1 MTMGV
6 LFRCGVDRRA
16 RDVATLAAGLLLTA
30 ACAGP
35 PSETR
40 WVKAGMDDAG
50 VARETNDCQAQ
61 ASAAQNRQQGI
72 NQDISA
78 TLGRNWAMS
87 YTTGIQ
93 DQSMQRQATGLF
105 DQVFNSCM
113 RGKGFT
119 KQG

>member
-1 MTMGV
+1 MIAG
-6 LFRCGVDRRA
+6 FFG
-16 RDVATLAAGLLLTA
+16 RDTGLAMRNAAAVVACLLLSVCASPPATTA
-30 ACAGP
+30 
-35 PSETR
+35 
-40 WVKAGMDDAG
+40 WVKAGADDPTTQH
-50 VARETNDCQAQ
+50 EINDCRAQ
-61 ASAAQNRQQGI
+61 ANQALARQQGI

-93 DQSMQRQATGLF
+93 DQSMRQDAASAA

-113 RGKGFT
+113 RSKGFT